1 MDKLETLQLPEEGE
15 YPEALTERF
24 ELLERMSG
32 SGDTET
38 LLARDRR
45 TGERVTVKCFLREHP
60 LYDRRE
66 PEALRRLQAPQLPAF
81 IGEYCGETMRC
92 VVRQYAEGESLA
104 ERAARAPLTEAEIRE
119 LGIRLCGQLETLHSA
134 RPPVI
139 HRDVKPQNIILG
151 EDGSPVLID
160 FGIAREYSEKD
171 ADTLIMGTQGFAP
184 PEQYGFQQTDA
195 RSDLYSLGQVMRWL
209 LERTGKDASPPLD
222 RALRRM
228 TAFDPERRYQ
238 TARQAQK
245 ALEAARPE
253 SRRRRGI
260 WGALIGMLLLA
271 FLSILGTAGV
281 RGLRQQA
288 VFAEPLVEE
297 AARMSLGLGEGDFFS
312 REMLAEVRGIY
323 ILAGE
328 AFPDAESFY
337 AAVNRWYAEE
347 RPGRGTMTDLADLAQ
362 MPGLEEVCVAAQQ
375 LEDLS
380 ALEGLTHMIMAE
392 FKHNEIRD
400 ISVLGG
406 KKKLTLVG
414 LNDNPV
420 RDLSPLAD
428 CPALA
433 FLDLCDV
440 RNYDPR
446 ILERLGNFDYL
457 DLSNPTESWRYL
469 GRRSVISLALRW
481 TGITDLE
488 ELAGVTRLETLDIS
502 HTAVTDLGPLA
513 VHSGLRHLK
522 MPATPVKD
530 LRPLLEMPLLE
541 SVTLSREMEK
551 AAEELEGRRFEIIY
565 E

>member
-1 MDKLETLQLPEEGE
+1 
-15 YPEALTERF
+15 
-24 ELLERMSG
+24 
-32 SGDTET
+32 
-38 LLARDRR
+38 
-45 TGERVTVKCFLREHP
+45 
-60 LYDRRE
+60 
-66 PEALRRLQAPQLPAF
+66 
-81 IGEYCGETMRC
+81 
-92 VVRQYAEGESLA
+92 
-104 ERAARAPLTEAEIRE
+104 
-119 LGIRLCGQLETLHSA
+119 
-134 RPPVI
+134 
-139 HRDVKPQNIILG
+139 
-151 EDGSPVLID
+151 
-160 FGIAREYSEKD
+160 
-171 ADTLIMGTQGFAP
+171 
-184 PEQYGFQQTDA
+184 
-195 RSDLYSLGQVMRWL
+195 
-209 LERTGKDASPPLD
+209 
-222 RALRRM
+222 
-228 TAFDPERRYQ
+228 
-238 TARQAQK
+238 
-245 ALEAARPE
+245 
-253 SRRRRGI
+253 
-260 WGALIGMLLLA
+260 
-271 FLSILGTAGV
+271 
-281 RGLRQQA
+281 
-288 VFAEPLVEE
+288 
-297 AARMSLGLGEGDFFS
+297 
-312 REMLAEVRGIY
+312 
-323 ILAGE
+323 
-328 AFPDAESFY
+328 
-337 AAVNRWYAEE
+337 
-347 RPGRGTMTDLADLAQ
+347 
-362 MPGLEEVCVAAQQ
+362 
-375 LEDLS
+375 
-380 ALEGLTHMIMAE
+380 MIMAE